1 MENQHTLELKN
12 KSNHFDMRRNKNSQ
26 IYTGAFILIIGLG
39 VLLSK
44 IGAPIPYY
52 LLSWKVFLIAL
63 GLFIGFR
70 SGFKEI
76 NWIIPIVIGSVFLI
90 GDIFPGF
97 SFGRIAWPTA
107 IIVVGAVILFKGLKV
122 NAIGKNNGFNDSID
136 TGGITGFKRMDETD
150 SGESG
155 ASSSAKS
162 EPMSGGDRITNDM
175 ISLTAVFGGV
185 KRTVV
190 SKNFLGGEI
199 TSIFGGAEVDLTHA
213 DIRGVVKIDAT
224 NILGGTKLLVP
235 SNWDVQSEMV
245 AIFGGVEDKRR
256 IQPDLIDRSKR
267 LILTGT
273 CLLGGLEI
281 KTY

>member
-1 MENQHTLELKN
+1 MENQHTLDFKN
-12 KSNHFDMRRNKNSQ
+12 RSNPFDMRTRNKNSQ
-26 IYTGAFILIIGLG
+26 IYTGAFILLIGVG
-39 VLLSK
+39 ILLNK
-44 IGAPIPYY
+44 LGAPIPRY
-52 LLSWKVFLIAL
+52 LLSWKVLLIAL
-63 GLFIGFR
+63 GFFIGFR
-70 SGFKEI
+70 SGFKEL
-76 NWIIPIVIGSVFLI
+76 NWMIPIVIGGVFLI
-90 GDIFPGF
+90 GDIFPYL
-97 SFGRIAWPTA
+97 SFGRIAWPA
-107 IIVVGAVILFKGLKV
+107 IIIAIGFIILFKGLKV
-122 NAIGKNNGFNDSID
+122 NAIGKNSGIMDSMD
-136 TGGITGFKRMDETD
+136 TDSITGFKRMDTPGISET
-150 SGESG
+150 
-155 ASSSAKS
+155 AKPS
-162 EPMSGGDRITNDM
+162 EEDRTTDDM

-199 TSIFGGAEVDLTHA
+199 TSVFGGAEVDLTHA

-281 KTY
+281 KTF

>member
-1 MENQHTLELKN
+1 MENKHTLQLKN
-12 KSNHFDMRRNKNSQ
+12 ELNKFDMRRNKNSQ
-26 IYTGAFILIIGLG
+26 IYTGAFILLIGIG
-39 VLLSK
+39 ILLRK
-44 IGAPIPYY
+44 LGAPIPYY
-52 LLSWKVFLIAL
+52 LMSWKVLLIVI

-90 GDIFPGF
+90 GDIFPYL
-97 SFGRIAWPTA
+97 SFGRIAWPAA
-107 IIVVGAVILFKGLKV
+107 IIAVGAIILIKGLKA
-122 NAIGKNNGFNDSID
+122 NAITKNNGLSEPVD
-136 TGGITGFKRMDETD
+136 TGGFTGFKRVDD
-150 SGESG
+150 PNNQDAGESTSTFAQSTTAG
-155 ASSSAKS
+155 YSST
-162 EPMSGGDRITNDM
+162 DDM

-199 TSIFGGAEVDLTHA
+199 TSVFGGAEVDLTHA

-224 NILGGTKLLVP
+224 SILGGTKLLVP

-256 IQPDLIDRSKR
+256 IQPDLIDRNKR
-267 LILTGT
+267 LIITGT

-281 KTY
+281 KTF